1 VIPASVTLVLS
12 GGGAKTA
19 AHLGAHRALREA
31 GCTPVRYVATSMGAV
46 IAAGLAAGV
55 EEDTLLARL
64 AEVGR
69 RGIVRDPLATIA
81 GLFSRGLLRPTPLR
95 QAIEDLFPARRFA
108 DLHHPVTVSVVDLD
122 SGELLL
128 FGAGGSDAPL
138 IDVLCASCALPL
150 YFPPQIAAGRRYGD
164 GGLRG
169 VVPLEPAARLAEEP
183 VVAVDVGPG
192 FERDGDGG
200 PTWVP
205 PMVRAHEDAL
215 GILMAAHTAA
225 QVALW
230 RAERDRPPLI
240 YVRPRVDRRAT
251 FRVEQVR
258 RYAEDGYQATRAA
271 LEQWLRQT

>member
-55 EEDTLLARL
+55 EEGTLLVRL

-95 QAIEDLFPARRFA
+95 QAIEALFPARRFA

-169 VVPLEPAARLAEEP
+169 VVPLEPAARLAGEP

-258 RYAEDGYQATRAA
+258 RYAEDGYQATHAA